1 MIEPQFLTVADVL
14 TIHEEQIEAYGGIRG
29 IRDEGL
35 LALGGNDAASEFWRR
50 ISTSRF
56 V

>member
-1 MIEPQFLTVADVL
+1 MIEPQFLSVADVL

-35 LALGGNDAASEFWRR
+35 LESAVMMAQASFGGE
-50 ISTSRF
+50 
-56 V
+56 

>member
-1 MIEPQFLTVADVL
+1 MIEPQFLSVADVL

-35 LALGGNDAASEFWRR
+35 LYGESV
-50 ISTSRF
+50 SRCDKLKR
-56 V
+56 